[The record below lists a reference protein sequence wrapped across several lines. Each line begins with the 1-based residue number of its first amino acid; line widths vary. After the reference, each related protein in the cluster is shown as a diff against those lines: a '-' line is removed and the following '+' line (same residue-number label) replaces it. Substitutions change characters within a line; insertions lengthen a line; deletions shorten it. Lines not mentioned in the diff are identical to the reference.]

1 MSKEYGC
8 DHPTPNTLQ
17 TTLPTKAEDLKNQG
31 SLKHPL
37 PNHSK
42 YGK

>member
-1 MSKEYGC
+1 MAKDTGC
-8 DHPTPNTLQ
+8 YDKPNDLQ

-37 PNHSK
+37 PNKSK
-42 YGK
+42 YK

>member
-1 MSKEYGC
+1 MAKPKDC
-8 DHPTPNTLQ
+8 DYSTPNTLQ

-37 PNHSK
+37 PNKSK
-42 YGK
+42 Y